1 MNDYIGFPRGWFVVC
16 FSDELAVG
24 QTRAM
29 KYFGRDLAAYR
40 GEDGVA
46 RILDARCPHLGAH
59 LAIGGKVEGCE
70 LRCPFHAWKF
80 GTDGKCVEI
89 PYSKAAIPAKARVG
103 AWLVKEQNGVLMIHH
118 DPAGQAPQFDIPKI
132 VELDSPDWLP
142 WTTAQYRIK
151 THPREI
157 VENMADKAHF
167 PRVHTTEVDEFD
179 FSVDA
184 HTCTQTTKGRAFFES
199 PEGRKVDP
207 FGSVTTYHGPGYLL
221 MRMSGQL
228 QNYML
233 IAHTPIDEGTLDL
246 RMAVTIKVV
255 GGDRERTQGWVGQY
269 VKNLKDGFE
278 DDIKIWENKVFRNKP
293 LLIAEDGP
301 IGSLRRW
308 YKQFY
313 TPPAP
318 PAAQQVEAQ
327 P

>member
-16 FSDELAVG
+16 FSDEIAVG

-40 GEDGVA
+40 GEDGVV
-46 RILDARCPHLGAH
+46 RVLDAYCPHLGAH
-59 LAIGGKVEGCE
+59 LAVGGKVEGCE

-80 GTDGKCVEI
+80 GGDGKCVEI
-89 PYSKAAIPAKARVG
+89 PYSSNPIPAKARVG
-103 AWLVKEQNGVLMIHH
+103 SWLTREVNGVVLVHH
-118 DPAGQAPQFDIPKI
+118 DAAGNAPSFEIPEITDLKTG
-132 VELDSPDWLP
+132 DWLP
-142 WTTAQYRIK
+142 WATEKYFIR

-157 VENMADKAHF
+157 VENMADRAHF
-167 PRVHTTEVDEFD
+167 PRVHSTEVDEFE
-179 FSVDA
+179 FTVDG
-184 HTCTQTTKGRAFFES
+184 HTCTQTTKGRAFFE
-199 PEGRKVDP
+199 GQKVDQ
-207 FGSVTTYHGPGYLL
+207 FGSVTTYHGPGFLL

-228 QNYML
+228 QNYMM
-233 IAHTPIDEGTLDL
+233 IAHTPIDETSLDL
-246 RMAVTIKVV
+246 RLAVTIKVV
-255 GGDRERTQGWVGQY
+255 GGDREKTQGWIGQY

-278 DDIKIWENKVFRNKP
+278 DDIKIWENKVFREKP

-313 TPPAP
+313 QPAP
-318 PAAQQVEAQ
+318 NPANPPTTEVA

>member
-40 GEDGVA
+40 GEDGVVHV
-46 RILDARCPHLGAH
+46 LDAHCPHLGAH

-80 GTDGKCVEI
+80 GANGQCVEI
-89 PYSKAAIPAKARVG
+89 PYSKNPIPAKARVG
-103 AWLVKEQNGVLMIHH
+103 AWLTQELNGVVMVHH
-118 DPAGQAPQFDIPKI
+118 DPAGQAPTFEIP
-132 VELDSPDWLP
+132 ELAELKTGDWLP
-142 WTTAQYRIK
+142 WTTEKYFIR

-167 PRVHTTEVDEFD
+167 PRVHSTEVDEFS
-179 FSVDA
+179 FEVDR
-184 HTCTQTTKGRAFFES
+184 HTCTQTTKGRAYFQ
-199 PEGRKVDP
+199 GDKVDQ

-228 QNYML
+228 QNFML
-233 IAHTPIDEGTLDL
+233 IAHTPIDENSLDL
-246 RMAVTIKVV
+246 RLAVTIKVV
-255 GGDRERTQGWVGQY
+255 GGDREKTQGWVGAY

-278 DDIKIWENKVFRNKP
+278 DDIRIWENKVFREKP
-293 LLIAEDGP
+293 LLSDGDGP
-301 IGSLRRW
+301 IGQLRRW

-313 TPPAP
+313 QQ
-318 PAAQQVEAQ
+318 PAAPSTVVEAQ